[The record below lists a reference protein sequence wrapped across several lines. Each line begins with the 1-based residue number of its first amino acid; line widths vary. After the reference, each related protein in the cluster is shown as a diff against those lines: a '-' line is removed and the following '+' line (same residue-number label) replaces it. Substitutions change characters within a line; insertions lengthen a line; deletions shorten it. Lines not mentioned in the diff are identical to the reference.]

1 MTTDMEILIVEIGL
15 GAVLVVLVVLV
26 VLYWRDH
33 RRLEQQEREIHSL
46 RQQLD
51 QLLGTRYMDLGSRM
65 KKT

>member
-1 MTTDMEILIVEIGL
+1 MTDMGIQIVEIGL
-15 GAVLVVLVVLV
+15 GAVLVVLVVLA

-33 RRLEQQEREIHSL
+33 GRLEQQEREIHSL

>member
-1 MTTDMEILIVEIGL
+1 MGIQIVEIGL
-15 GAVLVVLVVLV
+15 GAVLVVLVVLA

-33 RRLEQQEREIHSL
+33 RRQEQQEREIHSL

>member
-1 MTTDMEILIVEIGL
+1 MGIQIVEIGL
-15 GAVLVVLVVLV
+15 GAVLVVLVVLA

-33 RRLEQQEREIHSL
+33 GRLEQQEREIHSL